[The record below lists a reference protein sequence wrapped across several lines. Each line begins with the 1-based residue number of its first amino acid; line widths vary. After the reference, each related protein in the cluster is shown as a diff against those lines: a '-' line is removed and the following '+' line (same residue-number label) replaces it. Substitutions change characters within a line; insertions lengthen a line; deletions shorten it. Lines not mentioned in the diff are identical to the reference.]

1 MLKQLIA
8 PHVGFSAYRY
18 LLMLIDVLRKNAS
31 IINKTKQYKYQL
43 MLNMNNSREQ
53 LRCSRRGCSY
63 TTNRA
68 YNLERHE
75 RNHAKGKVPVSQ
87 CQPCPHCTY
96 AAGSLHN
103 LMRHISK
110 KHVGVSVKIKA
121 KWSSSPRPGRNK
133 EEPPDSDVSM
143 RHAQTKEQQEQHLG
157 SYSSLW
163 AWSSPQ
169 QQEINFLRRSGLN
182 NECEIHGQTFKL
194 SK

>member
-1 MLKQLIA
+1 M
-8 PHVGFSAYRY
+8 H
-18 LLMLIDVLRKNAS
+18 
-31 IINKTKQYKYQL
+31 
-43 MLNMNNSREQ
+43 NMNNSREQ

-110 KHVGVSVKIKA
+110 KHVGVSVKIKT
-121 KWSSSPRPGRNK
+121 KWSSSPKPGRSK
-133 EEPPDSDVSM
+133 EEPPDTDISM
-143 RHAQTKEQQEQHLG
+143 RHAETKEQQEQPIQHLRP
-157 SYSSLW
+157 YMSSLW
-163 AWSSPQ
+163 AWSSPR

-182 NECEIHGQTFKL
+182 DECEIHGHTIKL
-194 SK
+194 YK

>member
-1 MLKQLIA
+1 MYWNK
-8 PHVGFSAYRY
+8 HT
-18 LLMLIDVLRKNAS
+18 LL
-31 IINKTKQYKYQL
+31 INKTKQHIKQL
-43 MLNMNNSREQ
+43 TLNMNSPREQ
-53 LRCSRRGCSY
+53 LHCSRRGCSY

-121 KWSSSPRPGRNK
+121 KWTSSSKPERNK
-133 EEPPDSDVSM
+133 EEPPDTDNPL
-143 RHAQTKEQQEQHLG
+143 RHAETEGENEQRVEQFW
-157 SYSSLW
+157 SECCLW
-163 AWSSPQ
+163 SWSSPQ
-169 QQEINFLRRSGLN
+169 QQEKNFLRRSGLN
-182 NECEIHGQTFKL
+182 GELRILDHTIKL
-194 SK
+194 YK